1 MIRLES
7 NVKRCQNSLM
17 NEAARTHRRVSAIA
31 GLDRVAVRE
40 LCDLHPWDL
49 GRLCEAAGVDRT
61 VLSHFFAG
69 RRPLPQRVAVG
80 FLRQLGMHA
89 SGDLDPQHGFFF
101 YVRPGYSELA
111 AKWVERLFPGGG
123 KRLEIS
129 NDLEVDES
137 GSDPAPSKRGVLLVD
152 GNFAAVVQDAA
163 AREGSEWIRGTWE
176 DIGHEDEAGA
186 LLDHDHLPSRAV
198 IAAAVQGVPTFE
210 RYVWDDPD
218 WDQVKREAIRQGR
231 GAREVLT
238 LLQASRVNVQ
248 PATKTLFA
256 RRAGPV
262 TKKSG

>member
-1 MIRLES
+1 MI
-7 NVKRCQNSLM
+7 Q
-17 NEAARTHRRVSAIA
+17 AARTNRRVSAIA
-31 GLDRVAVRE
+31 GLDRVTVRE

-80 FLRQLGMHA
+80 FLRQLGMRV

-129 NDLEVDES
+129 TDLEVDAALP
-137 GSDPAPSKRGVLLVD
+137 GAAASKRGVVLVD
-152 GNFAAVVQDAA
+152 GNHTAVVQDAA
-163 AREGSEWIRGTWE
+163 AREASEWMSGAWE
-176 DIGHEDEAGA
+176 DIGHEDRAGA
-186 LLDHDHLPSRAV
+186 LLDHEHLPSKAA

-231 GAREVLT
+231 GAREVLQ
-238 LLQASRVNVQ
+238 LLQAGRADVR
-248 PATKTLFA
+248 PGTKTLFA
-256 RRAGPV
+256 RRAGSA
-262 TKKSG
+262 TKKNG